1 MKCLQY
7 VHTQEGLRAV
17 RDKASFLGEEL
28 RSQLAEAR
36 EFLAEERQLR
46 RAAEAAARDAREDL
60 SRHLEQASADVS
72 TLRQQVR
79 PRMRTAI

>member
-1 MKCLQY
+1 
-7 VHTQEGLRAV
+7 VQEGLRAV

-36 EFLAEERQLR
+36 EFLAEERRLR
-46 RAAEAAARDAREDL
+46 RAAEAAAKDAEADL
-60 SRHLEQASADVS
+60 CRRLEQASADIS

-79 PRMRTAI
+79 PRLTAM